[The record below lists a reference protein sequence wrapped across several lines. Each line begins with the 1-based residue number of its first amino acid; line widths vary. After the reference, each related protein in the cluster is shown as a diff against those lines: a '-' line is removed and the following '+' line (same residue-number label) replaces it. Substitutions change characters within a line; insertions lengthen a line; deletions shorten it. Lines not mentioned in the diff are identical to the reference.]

1 MIVNKKLHSPLAHDP
16 DFVPVLNEFVSNL
29 RLRDAAIRE
38 SLQSKDLPTLRRIA
52 HQLKGAFG
60 AYGFPALTNLAAD
73 VERLIDSGEGVRD
86 ITAASDRLL
95 DAMSLVS
102 SEPETL

>member
-1 MIVNKKLHSPLAHDP
+1 MNKKLHSPLAFDP
-16 DFVPVLNEFVSNL
+16 DFTPVLIEFVSNL

-38 SLQSKDLPTLRRIA
+38 ALRSKDLPSLRRIA

-73 VERLIDSGEGVRD
+73 VERLIDSGEGLRD
-86 ITAASDRLL
+86 IAIASDRLL

-102 SEPETL
+102 AEPETL